1 MRDQLHQAL
10 SNGCV
15 SALELKL
22 GQAANQLSL
31 QPITELAA
39 ESQQPA
45 PTAPVVAES
54 QQPAP
59 KANTLGK
66 ANVGGS
72 SSSGGLPPGIEFDA
86 KVNMYNASLEAHPPG
101 GATISVKQSFTSL
114 AAAVEWQTHAES
126 VYSTGASFLPL

>member
-45 PTAPVVAES
+45 APAACS
-54 QQPAP
+54 LQPAP